1 MNVSTLY
8 RKIKNDKG
16 ITLAATWS
24 FNQLAYAIVYPFIPL
39 YLAQERAIA
48 YTTVSLIF
56 PLMGL
61 AVSLAPLPCGWM
73 TDKFG
78 RSFMM
83 LFGQAGRA
91 AIFFALAVFVYFNAP
106 FWLFAIFLMLNSAVG
121 VAFQVGA
128 DAYLADI
135 TTPEER
141 PQYYSKIRIGYNVG
155 WALGPMLG
163 AFFAKTP
170 FWLFFFITG
179 ILCIAGT
186 IYTKLACFRYDT
198 GVQSSKSVKEKTP
211 DDFSIVNNVLK
222 NFNFMMLLTGT
233 LLLMLLASQ
242 LYSTLSAYSTQR
254 VEISKEALGSIYSL
268 NGFMVLALQI
278 PIVAILKKLKVPVLI
293 QLVSGTMIYA
303 VSYFFIGFAAGAAA
317 LAVSVAAI
325 TLGEIVVQPAL
336 YTAVSSESKG
346 NYAGRMLSMYS
357 LMRGIGYS
365 VGPWFGAMIFEST
378 KSGPVLWGIL
388 SMFAV
393 CSAIVFALTGKSKT
407 QQI

>member
-1 MNVSTLY
+1 MNFPDLC

-16 ITLAATWS
+16 ITLAAAWS
-24 FNQLAYAIVYPFIPL
+24 FNQLAYAIVYPFVPL
-39 YLAQERAIA
+39 YLSQERGIA

-61 AVSLAPLPCGWM
+61 AVTFAPLPCGWM
-73 TDKFG
+73 TDKLG

-83 LFGQAGRA
+83 LFGQLGRA
-91 AIFFALAVFVYFNAP
+91 VIFFLLAFFVYINAP
-106 FWLFAIFLMLNSAVG
+106 FWIFAIFLMLNTAVG

-135 TTPEER
+135 TTPDER
-141 PQYYSKIRIGYNVG
+141 PEYYSKIRIGFNVG

-170 FWLFFFITG
+170 FWFFFIVTG
-179 ILCIAGT
+179 LLCIAGT
-186 IYTKLACFRYDT
+186 IYTKYICFKDYTDN
-198 GVQSSKSVKEKTP
+198 SAAKVKEKSK
-211 DDFSIVNNVLK
+211 DDFNIISDVFK
-222 NFNFMMLLTGT
+222 NFHFMLLLFGT

-254 VEISKEALGSIYSL
+254 IGVSREALGSIYSL

-278 PIVAILKKLKVPVLI
+278 PIISALKKLKIPVLI
-293 QLVSGTMIYA
+293 QLVAGTLLYA
-303 VSYFFIGFAAGAAA
+303 ASYFYLGFAAGTIT

-325 TLGEIVVQPAL
+325 TIAEIIVQPAL
-336 YTAVSSESKG
+336 YTSVSSKTQG
-346 NYAGRMLSMYS
+346 NKAGRMLSMYS

-365 VGPWFGAMIFEST
+365 VGPWIGAMIFEST
-378 KSGPVLWGIL
+378 KSGLVIWGTL
-388 SMFAV
+388 ALFAV
-393 CSAIVFALTGKSKT
+393 GSAIVFTLSGKSKT
-407 QQI
+407 T